1 MNHTAVINIR
11 TDISVKRKAQTIAKN
26 LGLNLSA
33 LINGYLKQ
41 LIRTR
46 TVVFSTR
53 EEPSEYL
60 IKSLEQ
66 SKKDIKKGFVSP
78 SFDNAKDA
86 DEWLDDP
93 KAKYANQIQSKV

>member
-11 TDISVKRKAQTIAKN
+11 TDISVKRKAQVIAKN
-26 LGLNLSA
+26 LGLNLSV

-41 LIRTR
+41 LIRTK
-46 TVVFSTR
+46 TAVFSTR

-66 SKKDIKKGFVSP
+66 SKKDIKNGFVSP
-78 SFDNAKDA
+78 PFDNAEEANK
-86 DEWLDDP
+86 WLDDP
-93 KAKYANQIQSKV
+93 KAKYANQICKEV

>member
-1 MNHTAVINIR
+1 MNHTTVINIR
-11 TDISVKRKAQTIAKN
+11 TEISVKKQAQDIAKN

-41 LIRTR
+41 LIRTK

-66 SKKDIKKGFVSP
+66 SKKDIKNGFVSLP
-78 SFDNAKDA
+78 FDNAKDA
-86 DEWLDDP
+86 NEWLDDS
-93 KAKYANQIQSKV
+93 KAKYANQICKEV